1 MRPSLPPG
9 QSLDKEEGMSGFW
22 LVSIVLGAG
31 AYELHKRGKRRGAVI
46 CCLASTAFLV
56 LGLM

>member
-1 MRPSLPPG
+1 
-9 QSLDKEEGMSGFW
+9 MSGFW
-22 LVSIVLGAG
+22 LVSIALGAG
-31 AYELHKRGKRRGAVI
+31 AYELRKRGKRRGAVI